1 MTTPTNGRDAKISD
15 LLGIS
20 KQNSDLYASQVKVR
34 YTESTSV
41 GSGRFMRILFPKRS
55 NDAML
60 DCRSIRM
67 RFMFKMISTDV
78 LVRPASSDIR
88 CIINRI
94 RVLSGSNVIHDLT
107 EASSAFTLESLC
119 NTSMYDSKYQRKI
132 EGNTLLDGIAQA
144 NNTEYIV
151 NVTPKGT
158 LLNSDVLLPLS
169 RMSDLSLEY
178 YLESPNRALHS
189 PANDTTADFSINN
202 IEFLCDYIQSPSITN
217 YFNTHGVKFHCSDIA
232 HRYNAILSQEHV
244 LRLSSSHSSLNGILN
259 VIRTASDV
267 TDITKQFKYE
277 SFYSGANREKYNLL
291 VNNQLLYEQDIDST
305 QQTWKELVSLFPNV
319 KSSVFFDGAYATTK
333 NVLATSTLSA
343 PVDFRSKIISGVN
356 TSQLNSDITYR
367 VRLIAAPA
375 VALRSDSFL
384 YSDIYVSLP
393 AQGRDLI
400 VKF

>member
-1 MTTPTNGRDAKISD
+1 MTTPTSGRDAKISD

-20 KQNSDLYASQVKVR
+20 KQASDLVSTQVKIR
-34 YTESTSV
+34 YTESTFV
-41 GSGRFMRILFPKRS
+41 GSSRFMRVLFPKRS

-67 RFMFKMISTDV
+67 RFTLKMTSTDP

-88 CIINRI
+88 CLINRI
-94 RVLSGSNVIHDLT
+94 RVLSGSSVIHDLT
-107 EASSAFTLESLC
+107 EASTAFTLESLC
-119 NTSMYDSKYQRKI
+119 NTSIYDSKYQRKI
-132 EGNTLLDGIAQA
+132 EGNTLLDGVAQA

-151 NVTPKGT
+151 SVSPKGT
-158 LLNSDVLLPLS
+158 LLNSDILLPLS
-169 RMSDLSLEY
+169 RLSDISLEY
-178 YLESPNRALHS
+178 YLESPARALHS
-189 PANDTTADFSINN
+189 PANDTTADFTINN
-202 IEFLCDYIQSPSITN
+202 IELLCDYIQSPSISN
-217 YFNTHGVKFHCSDIA
+217 YFNTHGVRFHCMDLA
-232 HRYNAILSQEHV
+232 HRYNSILSQEHV

-259 VIRTASDV
+259 VIRVASDV
-267 TDITKQFKYE
+267 TDISRPSKYE
-277 SFYSGANREKYNLL
+277 SFYSGANRDKYNLL
-291 VNNQLLYEQDIDST
+291 INNQLLYEADIDST
-305 QQTWKELVSLFPNV
+305 QQTWKELVSLFPMV

-367 VRLIAAPA
+367 IRLTAAPT

-384 YSDIYVSLP
+384 YSDVYVSLP
-393 AQGRDLI
+393 ANGRDLV